1 MLNTN
6 SLANAHEQLASLG
19 QANVEK
25 AMRLSNIVLST
36 AERFASLNMELG
48 KKILDQNVETVKALT
63 EAKDPKKLA
72 EISTSLAQPAVDNS
86 LNAAR
91 SLYDAAVLTQNEVQS
106 FVEEQLLEFNKQ
118 LCANLDKIA
127 KTNPAGEPAINAIK
141 NVLTSA
147 TAAYDSVAKTAKK
160 VSTELAEAGVAAAA
174 NSAKAAGEVVSQATK
189 QAAPAAKK

>member
-6 SLANAHEQLASLG
+6 TLANAHEQLASLG

-106 FVEEQLLEFNKQ
+106 FVEEQQFKPTITIDQGTPMRIYVNK
-118 LCANLDKIA
+118 DYKF
-127 KTNPAGEPAINAIK
+127 P
-141 NVLTSA
+141 
-147 TAAYDSVAKTAKK
+147 
-160 VSTELAEAGVAAAA
+160 
-174 NSAKAAGEVVSQATK
+174 KAAVSKTR
-189 QAAPAAKK
+189 AAR

>member
-86 LNAAR
+86 LMHE
-91 SLYDAAVLTQNEVQS
+91 SVGI
-106 FVEEQLLEFNKQ
+106 KQ
-118 LCANLDKIA
+118 D
-127 KTNPAGEPAINAIK
+127 
-141 NVLTSA
+141 
-147 TAAYDSVAKTAKK
+147 
-160 VSTELAEAGVAAAA
+160 
-174 NSAKAAGEVVSQATK
+174 
-189 QAAPAAKK
+189 